1 MATNTSAHT
10 AATAAT
16 AAPRLSRRRIGV
28 LSLFFFTVAAS
39 APMTVLAGGITTTF
53 AVTGIAGVPLSFIIL
68 GVALGLFSV
77 GYAAMS
83 RYVANAGA
91 FYSYLANGLGRESA
105 VGGAFVALVSY
116 NAIQIG
122 LYGLFGYSIR
132 AFIIEKTN
140 FDMPWWA
147 WALCCLVVI
156 GALGAARID
165 LNARVLAVFLTC
177 EVIAV
182 IVYDIV
188 AFAHP
193 AGGSVSADGLKPSN
207 LFVHG
212 LGAVFAFSVA
222 AFIGF
227 ESGAS
232 YSEECLN
239 PKRTVARA
247 TYCTIAF
254 TAVFYALSAW
264 AMASNVGSD
273 QLQKAAGENGPG
285 LVFGVLGQYTNSTV
299 ADIANVLFLT
309 SVFAALL
316 SFHNAIARYLFA
328 LGRERVLPKGLARV
342 GARTGGPLVGSLV
355 QTTLALIVVVLFALA
370 HADPI
375 LKLFTWFSG
384 MSAVGVILLMTG
396 TSAGVIGFFRKR
408 RNADENAWQRAIAPA
423 LATIALGALVVL
435 LIANFDSLLGTDPN
449 SPLRW
454 VLPAIVLASA
464 VGGVIWGAILRNY
477 RPDVYEGIGRAATG
491 FHEGDAD
498 EPSALDL
505 SAMRW

>member
-1 MATNTSAHT
+1 MTTSTSSLT
-10 AATAAT
+10 ASAG
-16 AAPRLSRRRIGV
+16 PRLARRRIGV
-28 LSLFFFTVAAS
+28 VSLFFFTVAAS

-53 AVTGIAGVPLSFIIL
+53 AVTGIPGVALSFLIL
-68 GVALGLFSV
+68 GVALGLFTV

-147 WALCCLVVI
+147 WALCCLVLI
-156 GALGAARID
+156 GVLGAARID
-165 LNARVLAVFLTC
+165 VNAGVLAVFLTA

-182 IVYDIV
+182 VVYDIV

-193 AGGSVSADGLKPSN
+193 AGGSLSTDGLAPSK
-207 LFVHG
+207 LFVSG

-232 YSEECLN
+232 YSEECQD
-239 PKRTVARA
+239 PRRTVARA
-247 TYCTIAF
+247 TYCTVAF
-254 TAVFYALSAW
+254 TAIFYAASAW
-264 AMASNVGSD
+264 AMAGNVGSAD
-273 QLQKAAGENGPG
+273 LQKAAVENGPG
-285 LVFGVLGQYTNSTV
+285 LVFGPIAEHFNSTV
-299 ADIANVLFLT
+299 ADIANVLFIT
-309 SVFAALL
+309 SMFATML

-328 LGRERVLPKGLARV
+328 LGRERVLPKGLSRI

-355 QTTLALIVVVLFALA
+355 QSVFAAIVVVIFALS
-370 HADPI
+370 HADPL
-375 LKLFTWFSG
+375 LKLFTWLSG
-384 MSAVGVILLMTG
+384 MSAVGVILLMAG
-396 TSAGVIGFFRKR
+396 TSAGVVGFFRKR
-408 RNADENAWQRAIAPA
+408 RNAEENAWQRAIAPT
-423 LATIALGALVVL
+423 LATIALIALVVL
-435 LIANFDSLLGTDPN
+435 LIANFDALLGTDPN

-454 VLPAIVLASA
+454 ILPAIVLACA
-464 VGGVIWGAILRNY
+464 VVGVIWGVMLRNN

-491 FHEGDAD
+491 FREGDFD
-498 EPSALDL
+498 EPSTLDL
-505 SAMRW
+505 SALH

>member
-1 MATNTSAHT
+1 MTST
-10 AATAAT
+10 QTS
-16 AAPRLSRRRIGV
+16 APRLTRRRLGV
-28 LSLFFFTVAAS
+28 VHLFFFTVAAS
-39 APMTVLAGGITTTF
+39 APLTVLGGGVTTTY
-53 AVTGIAGVPLSFIIL
+53 AVTGIAGVPLSFLLL
-68 GVALGLFSV
+68 GVALGLFAV

-105 VGGAFVALVSY
+105 VGGAFVALISY

-122 LYGLFGYSIR
+122 LYGLFGASIKQ
-132 AFIIEKTN
+132 FILDKTG

-147 WALCCLVVI
+147 WALACLVLVAI
-156 GALGAARID
+156 LGASRID
-165 LNARVLAVFLTC
+165 LNARVLAVFLTL

-182 IVYDIV
+182 TVYDIV

-193 AGGSVSADGLKPSN
+193 AGGSVSVDGLTPSK

-227 ESGAS
+227 ESGAI
-232 YSEECLN
+232 YSEECVD

-247 TYCTIAF
+247 TYWAITF
-254 TAVFYALSAW
+254 TAVFYAVSAW
-264 AMASNVGSD
+264 AMAANVGTD
-273 QLQKAAGENGPG
+273 ALQPAATQAGPG
-285 LVFGVLGQYTNSTV
+285 LVFGVLDQHIGSTV
-299 ADIANVLFLT
+299 SDLANVLFLT
-309 SVFAALL
+309 SVLAALL
-316 SFHNAIARYLFA
+316 SFHNGVARYLFA

-342 GARTGGPLVGSLV
+342 GVHTGGPLAGSIV
-355 QTTLALIVVVLFALA
+355 QTTLALIVVVIFALA

-384 MSAVGVILLMTG
+384 MSAVGVILLMAG
-396 TSAGVIGFFRKR
+396 TSAAVIGFFRKR
-408 RNADENAWQRAIAPA
+408 TADENVWQRAIAPA
-423 LATIALGALVVL
+423 LATAVLLALVVL
-435 LIANFDSLLGTDPN
+435 LVVNFDSLLGTDPN

-454 VLPAIVLASA
+454 LFPALVLAAA
-464 VGGVIWGAILRNY
+464 VVGVIWGAVLRRT

-491 FHEGDAD
+491 FQEEEAKEAEALDI
-498 EPSALDL
+498 SAL
-505 SAMRW
+505 R

>member
-1 MATNTSAHT
+1 MATTTSTTSTLT
-10 AATAAT
+10 AP
-16 AAPRLSRRRIGV
+16 PRLSRRRIGAV
-28 LSLFFFTVAAS
+28 SLFFFTVAAS

-53 AVTGIAGVPLSFIIL
+53 AVTGIAGVPLSFLIL

-83 RYVANAGA
+83 RHVANAGA

-147 WALCCLVVI
+147 WALCGLAVI
-156 GALGAARID
+156 GILGAARID
-165 LNARVLAVFLTC
+165 LNAWVLAVFLTC
-177 EVIAV
+177 EIIAV
-182 IVYDIV
+182 TVYDIV

-193 AGGSVSADGLKPSN
+193 AGGSVSADGLRPSN

-232 YSEECLN
+232 YSEECQD

-247 TYCTIAF
+247 TYCTVAF
-254 TAVFYALSAW
+254 VAAFYAISAW
-264 AMASNVGSD
+264 AMAANVGTPD
-273 QLQKAAGENGPG
+273 LQKAAAENGPG
-285 LVFGVLGQYTNSTV
+285 LVFGVLDQYTNSHV

-342 GARTGGPLVGSLV
+342 GTHTGGPLVGSLV
-355 QTTLALIVVVLFALA
+355 QTTLALIVVVLFALS

-408 RNADENAWQRAIAPA
+408 RQLDENAWQRAIAPA

-435 LIANFDSLLGTDPN
+435 LIVNFDSLLGSDPS

-454 VLPAIVLASA
+454 IFPAIVLAAA
-464 VGGVIWGAILRNY
+464 VVGVIWGAFLRRN

-491 FHEGDAD
+491 FREGDAD
-498 EPSALDL
+498 EPAALDL
-505 SAMRW
+505 SAMR

>member
-1 MATNTSAHT
+1 MSSPNTG
-10 AATAAT
+10 
-16 AAPRLSRRRIGV
+16 APRLARRRLGV
-28 LSLFFFTVAAS
+28 IHLFFFTVAAS
-39 APMTVLAGGITTTF
+39 APLTVLGGGVTTTY
-53 AVTGIAGVPLSFIIL
+53 AVTGIAGVPLSFLLL

-91 FYSYLANGLGRESA
+91 FYSYLANGLGRGMA
-105 VGGAFVALVSY
+105 VGGSFVALISY

-122 LYGLFGYSIR
+122 LYGLFGASIKQ
-132 AFIIEKTN
+132 FVIDKTG

-147 WALCCLVVI
+147 WALCCLVLV
-156 GALGAARID
+156 AVLGAARVD
-165 LNARVLAVFLTC
+165 LNARVLAVFLTL

-182 IVYDIV
+182 TIYDIV

-193 AGGSVSADGLKPSN
+193 AGDSVTADGLSPGK

-227 ESGAS
+227 ESGAI
-232 YSEECLN
+232 YSEECLD

-247 TYCTIAF
+247 TYWAITF

-264 AMASNVGSD
+264 AMATNVGTKN
-273 QLQKAAGENGPG
+273 LQPAAIQAGPG
-285 LVFGVLGQYTNSTV
+285 LVFGLLDEHVGRTV
-299 ADIANVLFLT
+299 SDLANVLFLT
-309 SVFAALL
+309 SVLAALL
-316 SFHNAIARYLFA
+316 SFHNSVARYLFA

-342 GARTGGPLVGSLV
+342 GVRTGGPLVGSIV
-355 QTTLALIVVVLFALA
+355 QTTLALIVVVIFAIS

-384 MSAVGVILLMTG
+384 MSAVGVILLMAG
-396 TSAGVIGFFRKR
+396 TSAAVVGFFRKR
-408 RNADENAWQRAIAPA
+408 NADENVWQRAIAPG
-423 LATIALGALVVL
+423 LATVVLLALVVL
-435 LIANFDSLLGTDPN
+435 LVVNFDSLLGTDPN

-454 VLPAIVLASA
+454 LFPALVLAAA
-464 VGGVIWGAILRNY
+464 VIGIIWGAVIRRT
-477 RPDVYEGIGRAATG
+477 RPDVYDGIGRSATG
-491 FHEGDAD
+491 FQDV
-498 EPSALDL
+498 EPEESAALDL
-505 SAMRW
+505 STLR

>member
-1 MATNTSAHT
+1 
-10 AATAAT
+10 
-16 AAPRLSRRRIGV
+16 
-28 LSLFFFTVAAS
+28 
-39 APMTVLAGGITTTF
+39 
-53 AVTGIAGVPLSFIIL
+53 
-68 GVALGLFSV
+68 
-77 GYAAMS
+77 
-83 RYVANAGA
+83 
-91 FYSYLANGLGRESA
+91 
-105 VGGAFVALVSY
+105 
-116 NAIQIG
+116 
-122 LYGLFGYSIR
+122 
-132 AFIIEKTN
+132 
-140 FDMPWWA
+140 
-147 WALCCLVVI
+147 
-156 GALGAARID
+156 
-165 LNARVLAVFLTC
+165 
-177 EVIAV
+177 
-182 IVYDIV
+182 
-188 AFAHP
+188 
-193 AGGSVSADGLKPSN
+193 
-207 LFVHG
+207 
-212 LGAVFAFSVA
+212 
-222 AFIGF
+222 
-227 ESGAS
+227 
-232 YSEECLN
+232 
-239 PKRTVARA
+239 
-247 TYCTIAF
+247 
-254 TAVFYALSAW
+254 
-264 AMASNVGSD
+264 MASNVGSD

>member
-193 AGGSVSADGLKPSN
+193 
-207 LFVHG
+207 VH
-212 LGAVFAFSVA
+212 
-222 AFIGF
+222 
-227 ESGAS
+227 
-232 YSEECLN
+232 
-239 PKRTVARA
+239 
-247 TYCTIAF
+247 
-254 TAVFYALSAW
+254 
-264 AMASNVGSD
+264 
-273 QLQKAAGENGPG
+273 
-285 LVFGVLGQYTNSTV
+285 
-299 ADIANVLFLT
+299 
-309 SVFAALL
+309 
-316 SFHNAIARYLFA
+316 
-328 LGRERVLPKGLARV
+328 RV
-342 GARTGGPLVGSLV
+342 
-355 QTTLALIVVVLFALA
+355 
-370 HADPI
+370 
-375 LKLFTWFSG
+375 
-384 MSAVGVILLMTG
+384 
-396 TSAGVIGFFRKR
+396 
-408 RNADENAWQRAIAPA
+408 
-423 LATIALGALVVL
+423 
-435 LIANFDSLLGTDPN
+435 
-449 SPLRW
+449 
-454 VLPAIVLASA
+454 
-464 VGGVIWGAILRNY
+464 
-477 RPDVYEGIGRAATG
+477 
-491 FHEGDAD
+491 
-498 EPSALDL
+498 
-505 SAMRW
+505 